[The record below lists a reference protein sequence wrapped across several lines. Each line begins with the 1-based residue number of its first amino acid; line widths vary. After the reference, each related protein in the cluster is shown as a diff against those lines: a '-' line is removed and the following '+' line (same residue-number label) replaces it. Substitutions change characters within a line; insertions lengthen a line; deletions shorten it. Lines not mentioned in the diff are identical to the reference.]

1 MSIKRTNTIF
11 TFFIIS
17 IVMISSLG
25 MTSVAYADSGPLPLG
40 KYDDTNPAW
49 NFSGT
54 WTAEGAASSYNNT
67 LHYSGTTNDY
77 AEVTIDGPQV
87 ILTYTGYPNR
97 GDIDVYVDG
106 AKVDTF
112 SQYASTLQWQKTWT
126 SADLGSGSHTIKF
139 VLASAGYIDIDAI
152 EVVGPDTTDPASI
165 ADLGASTGALNGTVA
180 LSWTAPGDD
189 AGTGTASSYEVR
201 YSSSAISD
209 ETAWTNATG
218 VSSGIPTPQI
228 AGSNESMV
236 VGGLT
241 PGSTYYFSVR
251 AVDEA
256 VNRGGLSNSPSAVSS
271 TYTGLPPGKYD
282 DTNAAWAYS
291 SGAWVALPG
300 AIGAYNDTLHYSGTT
315 NDYAEIAID
324 GSQVI
329 LSYTGLSNRGDI
341 DVYVDGAKVDTF
353 SQYAS
358 TLQWQKTWTSADLGS
373 GSHTLKFVLASA
385 GYIDIDAI
393 EVVGPDTTDPASIA
407 DLDAS
412 TGALN
417 GTVAL
422 SWTAPGDDAGTG
434 TASSYEVRYSSS
446 AISDETAWT
455 NATGVSSG
463 IPTPQIAGSNES
475 MVVGGL
481 TPGSTYYF
489 SVRAVDEAVNRGGLS
504 NSPSAVSSTYTGLPP
519 GKYDD
524 TNAAWAY
531 SSGAWVALPGAI
543 GAYNDTLH
551 YSGTTNDYAEIAIDG
566 SQVILS
572 YTGLSNRGDID
583 VYVDGAKVDTF
594 SQYASTLQWQ
604 ETWTSADLGAGS
616 HTLKFV
622 LASAGYFDLDAIEVL
637 P

>member
-1 MSIKRTNTIF
+1 MVVGGLTPGSTYYF
-11 TFFIIS
+11 
-17 IVMISSLG
+17 
-25 MTSVAYADSGPLPLG
+25 SVRAVDEAANRGGLSNSPSTVASTYTGLTPG
-40 KYDDTNPAW
+40 KYDDTNAAW

-54 WTAEGAASSYNNT
+54 WVTLPTSGPYNNS
-67 LHYSGTTNDY
+67 LQYSGITNDY
-77 AEVTIDGPQV
+77 AEIAIDGSQV
-87 ILTYTGYPNR
+87 ILTYTEYPNR

-256 VNRGGLSNSPSAVSS
+256 VNRGGLSNSP
-271 TYTGLPPGKYD
+271 YTMANDGTGVGLGKYD
-282 DTNAAWAYS
+282 DTNDVWTY
-291 SGAWVALPG
+291 SGAWVALP
-300 AIGAYNDTLHYSGTT
+300 
-315 NDYAEIAID
+315 
-324 GSQVI
+324 
-329 LSYTGLSNRGDI
+329 
-341 DVYVDGAKVDTF
+341 
-353 SQYAS
+353 
-358 TLQWQKTWTSADLGS
+358 
-373 GSHTLKFVLASA
+373 
-385 GYIDIDAI
+385 
-393 EVVGPDTTDPASIA
+393 
-407 DLDAS
+407 
-412 TGALN
+412 
-417 GTVAL
+417 
-422 SWTAPGDDAGTG
+422 
-434 TASSYEVRYSSS
+434 
-446 AISDETAWT
+446 
-455 NATGVSSG
+455 
-463 IPTPQIAGSNES
+463 
-475 MVVGGL
+475 
-481 TPGSTYYF
+481 
-489 SVRAVDEAVNRGGLS
+489 SV
-504 NSPSAVSSTYTGLPP
+504 
-519 GKYDD
+519 
-524 TNAAWAY
+524 
-531 SSGAWVALPGAI
+531 I